1 MTQALQGWRENNLS
15 VPGVGFL
22 MSILVVVGIGKPM
35 DRMEA
40 PMSDLEARVLRIAE
54 RIEEGIPYVGDCR
67 RCGEYVDDDDEGFC
81 PECDFDHDIMDGSD
95 YLINALD
102 IEYIVRADHTYLG
115 ARVQVTSGGPN
126 IWIDTRTKTVEGHW
140 WGETARASY
149 SEDAMGIDDALA
161 EMWEMHRHA

>member
-1 MTQALQGWRENNLS
+1 MTQALQGWRGNSLS
-15 VPGVGFL
+15 APGVGFL
-22 MSILVVVGIGKPM
+22 MSILVVGIGKPM

-40 PMSDLEARVLRIAE
+40 PMSDLEAQVRSIADV
-54 RIEEGIPYVGDCR
+54 IESGLPYSGECR
-67 RCGEYVDDDDEGFC
+67 ECGEYVDEDNDGVC
-81 PECDFDHDIMDGSD
+81 PECGHEHGIMDGYDYMSD
-95 YLINALD
+95 ALD